1 MTTLREK
8 LKVQATIHADPKAV
22 SNPKEGEYQR
32 DLEAAIYRSGL
43 PLSYHDFF
51 AEEQGDTIHI
61 SFEVQLKGACR
72 KTDREIYQALQKEL
86 LSIDPQYHIEMMVDR
101 NFISGKVYG
110 ESREDLFDK
119 GEKN

>member
-1 MTTLREK
+1 M
-8 LKVQATIHADPKAV
+8 
-22 SNPKEGEYQR
+22 
-32 DLEAAIYRSGL
+32 
-43 PLSYHDFF
+43 
-51 AEEQGDTIHI
+51 
-61 SFEVQLKGACR
+61 SFEIQLKGACR
-72 KTDREIYQALQKEL
+72 KTDQEIYQALQKEL

>member
-22 SNPKEGEYQR
+22 SNPKEAEYQR

-51 AEEQGDTIHI
+51 AEEQGDTIHL

-72 KTDREIYQALQKEL
+72 KTDQEIYQALQKEL
-86 LSIDPQYHIEMMVDR
+86 LSINPQYHIEMMVDR
-101 NFISGKVYG
+101 NFISGKKKKK
-110 ESREDLFDK
+110 SRDELFEN
-119 GEKN
+119 EKK